1 MKLKRYRVTN
11 FRSVSDSGWID
22 VDNTTAF
29 VGVNESGKTNLLL
42 PLWKLNPAKEGVIEP
57 TSDYPKGKY
66 GDIRAKPE
74 EYYFIE
80 ALFDL
85 GDLAGSYAEL
95 TGYTVEQIRSV
106 HVWRRFDG
114 SYCWN
119 FPNAIPPKKLPAS
132 DVLAILD
139 ETQKSITASSELA
152 SESGLKE
159 RSLKAITEGKSRIKG
174 EITAVD
180 FDALFASV
188 KGLQVN
194 EPAKSSVIH
203 PRLAQAVAE
212 LQKTYQIF
220 HRISPTA
227 TEGLWDKFKKE
238 MPVFLYYSNYGN
250 LDSEIYLPH
259 VVENL
264 AREGLG
270 VKEAAKARTLRVLF
284 SFVGLNP
291 KEILELGRDFKDPQN
306 PGRKPSEA
314 EIEAINLKKK
324 ERSILLQSAGTKLT
338 GKFKDWW
345 KQGDYRFRFEAD
357 GDHFRIWV
365 SDDRRP
371 DEVELEGRSTGLQW
385 FLSFYLVF
393 LVESEG
399 EHKNAILL
407 LDEPG
412 LSLHPLAQR
421 NLALFFESLSDTNQI
436 VYTTHSPFL
445 VDADNL
451 DKARK
456 IYVAE
461 DGTTKA
467 TSNLN
472 EGESRKSQ
480 PGATYALNS
489 ALNLHVAESLL
500 IGCEPIVVEGPSD
513 QYLLTAIKTRLIAAG
528 KIKPKRE
535 LVFPPSGGAKSVK
548 VISSIL
554 LGRDDELPAV
564 LLDDDAVG
572 RSAAAELKRELY
584 KDHEGKLHSI
594 ATYTGM
600 EGAEI
605 EDIIPADL
613 MVDTV
618 DRIIRLDEPFSDS
631 FVSGKPIVP
640 QIEAWAS
647 RQDHVLEKG
656 WKVPIAVAV
665 KKRLVSQKAEGTD
678 ATLPEAWT
686 KLFKGLMQKE

>member
-1 MKLKRYRVTN
+1 MEIK
-11 FRSVSDSGWID
+11 S
-22 VDNTTAF
+22 
-29 VGVNESGKTNLLL
+29 
-42 PLWKLNPAKEGVIEP
+42 AKEGAIEP
-57 TSDYPKGKY
+57 TSDYPKNMY
-66 GDIRAKPE
+66 GDIRAKPDH
-74 EYYFIE
+74 YYFIQ

-85 GDLAGSYAEL
+85 DKLAPSYAAL
-95 TGYTVEQIRSV
+95 TGYSVDEIRRV
-106 HVWRRFDG
+106 HLWRQFDG
-114 SYCWN
+114 SYGWK
-119 FPNAIPPKKLPAS
+119 FPDAVPPAKLSTSA
-132 DVLAILD
+132 LAPILND
-139 ETQKSITASSELA
+139 LSKSVESSNELA
-152 SESGLKE
+152 SESRLKE
-159 RSLKAITEGKSRIKG
+159 RSLKVIGEIQAAISKEIIAADFDSLFEKIKALYNAEHAKSR
-174 EITAVD
+174 
-180 FDALFASV
+180 
-188 KGLQVN
+188 
-194 EPAKSSVIH
+194 VIH
-203 PRLAQAVAE
+203 PRIAQSIVDLE
-212 LQKTYQIF
+212 KTSRIF
-220 HRISPTA
+220 HRPDPTKVQ
-227 TEGLWDKFKKE
+227 GLWDKFKKE

-306 PGRKPSEA
+306 QGRKPTEA

-393 LVESEG
+393 LVEGEG
-399 EHKNAILL
+399 EHKNAVLL

-421 NLALFFESLSDTNQI
+421 NLALFFESLSETNQI
-436 VYTTHSPFL
+436 IYTTHSPFL

-500 IGCEPIVVEGPSD
+500 IGCEPIVVEGSSD
-513 QYLLTAIKTRLIAAG
+513 QYILTAVKTRLIAAG
-528 KIKPKRE
+528 KIKPRRE

-548 VISSIL
+548 VIASIL
-554 LGRDDELPAV
+554 LGRDDQLPVV
-564 LLDDDAVG
+564 LLDDDSVG
-572 RSAAAELKRELY
+572 RSAIAELKRELY
-584 KDHEGKLHSI
+584 KTLEAKVHNV
-594 ATYTGM
+594 ATYTGI
-600 EGAEI
+600 EGSEI
-605 EDIIPADL
+605 EDIVPSDL
-613 MVDTV
+613 MIDIV
-618 DRIIRLDEPFSDS
+618 DRTIRLEEPFSEM
-631 FVSGKPIVP
+631 FVSGKAIVP
-640 QIEAWAS
+640 QIEAWAAG
-647 RQDHVLEKG
+647 QGHVLEKG
-656 WKVPIAVAV
+656 WKVPIAIAV
-665 KKRLVSQKAEGTD
+665 KKRLVGKRSEGEDAESMN
-678 ATLPEAWT
+678 LWV
-686 KLFKGLMQKE
+686 KLFKGLMDKE